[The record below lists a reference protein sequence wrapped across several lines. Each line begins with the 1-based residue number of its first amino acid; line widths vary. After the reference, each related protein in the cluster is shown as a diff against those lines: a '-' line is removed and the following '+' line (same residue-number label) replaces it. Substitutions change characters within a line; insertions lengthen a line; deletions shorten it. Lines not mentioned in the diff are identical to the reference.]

1 MNLQQRHYLAA
12 MNGGSKIVA
21 ALKDENPS
29 AAKEVVE
36 NTLMGRAAEQI
47 QENVG
52 PAVDKS
58 PISEGWK
65 GNEDFQKG
73 LQAGYLYASNCYKEA
88 MMRREGMRK
97 LHASRG
103 RHDAPATPGAMATR
117 RRGRGAV
124 NASRDHS
131 FSRARSQGMPGPGP
145 VDMGQPGGRPFYGG
159 PSRIN
164 ASRHPMP
171 GGMNPVSRID
181 LGRGRDP
188 FAGRR
193 PRR

>member
-1 MNLQQRHYLAA
+1 MNLQQRLYLAA

-36 NTLMGRAAEQI
+36 NTLMGKAAEQI
-47 QENVG
+47 QDNVG
-52 PAVDKS
+52 PAVGKS
-58 PISEGWK
+58 PINEGWK

-88 MMRREGMRK
+88 MMRREGIHK

-103 RHDAPATPGAMATR
+103 QHAAETPATPGSAR
-117 RRGRGAV
+117 RRRSRMV
-124 NASRDHS
+124 NAD
-131 FSRARSQGMPGPGP
+131 
-145 VDMGQPGGRPFYGG
+145 
-159 PSRIN
+159 
-164 ASRHPMP
+164 RHPMP
-171 GGMNPVSRID
+171 GGTNLPVSSIY
-181 LGRGRDP
+181 LGRGRDD

-193 PRR
+193 PQR